1 MGCSP
6 WGRQESDTTERLH
19 FHFSLSCIGEGNG
32 NPLQCSCLHT
42 GFSRGRS
49 GGLVFPSLSEVSTV
63 YCDPH
68 SQRVWHSQY
77 KTRPLLCIRRGCVVG
92 PTPGPHR
99 AGVWGPGSKPSPT
112 WGRMHQKDPC
122 HFPPGGG
129 PRTRQQRR
137 PEAGRGRVAVAAGKC
152 SPGRGWHASC
162 LHLATGLLW
171 GLGCPQYGPVPM
183 ASLSRL
189 TQGCSDGHCGPTGS
203 IYFSYSSFPGGL
215 LSGDDGRTAPEP
227 DP

>member
-1 MGCSP
+1 MEVAGPLGTPLGLAQRKRASP
-6 WGRQESDTTERLH
+6 R
-19 FHFSLSCIGEGNG
+19 GEASSSKQHECGSFRKARFNALTSEIH
-32 NPLQCSCLHT
+32 PEAC
-42 GFSRGRS
+42 GF
-49 GGLVFPSLSEVSTV
+49 
-63 YCDPH
+63 
-68 SQRVWHSQY
+68 
-77 KTRPLLCIRRGCVVG
+77 IRRGCVVG
-92 PTPGPHR
+92 LTPGPHR

>member
-1 MGCSP
+1 MSSVRGSRCACACGGQACVTPIAGGWDGMGVGGP
-6 WGRQESDTTERLH
+6 VAWAA
-19 FHFSLSCIGEGNG
+19 FLS
-32 NPLQCSCLHT
+32 
-42 GFSRGRS
+42 
-49 GGLVFPSLSEVSTV
+49 
-63 YCDPH
+63 
-68 SQRVWHSQY
+68 

-171 GLGCPQYGPVPM
+171 GLGCPQYGPVPR

-189 TQGCSDGHCGPTGS
+189 TQGCSDGRCGPTGS